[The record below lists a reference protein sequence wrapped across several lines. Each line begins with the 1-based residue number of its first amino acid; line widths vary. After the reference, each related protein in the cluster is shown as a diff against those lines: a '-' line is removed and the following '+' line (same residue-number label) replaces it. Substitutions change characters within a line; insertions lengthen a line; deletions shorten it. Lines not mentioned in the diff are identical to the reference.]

1 MRYVCYISYAG
12 HTAGIKGQISVNPE
26 LFQSY
31 CQLNENN
38 FRYHVAFVSFEMYE
52 TN

>member
-1 MRYVCYISYAG
+1 MFYFSDVG
-12 HTAGIKGQISVNPE
+12 HTASIEGQVSVDQE

-31 CQLNENN
+31 CQVNENN
-38 FRYHVAFVSFEMYE
+38 FGCHLAFVSFEMYE